1 MKIDIFAHVIPPKF
15 KGLLYGDKKGGGFA
29 LKEHLSNYPTL
40 FDLEHRFRIMDKHPD
55 VIQVV
60 TLSGVSVD
68 ELAEPKEAAILAQR
82 ANDEMAELVRKYPDR
97 FAAGVATVSM
107 RDIDGAL
114 KELDRAINDLNFRG
128 IQLRIPVNGKPVDSP
143 EFFPLYEKMCQYNL
157 PIWWHPEGR
166 CEVPNY
172 EGEKESKYWIW
183 HLWGLP
189 FETTVSMTRIVMGG
203 IFEKFPKLKIITHHC
218 GAMVPFFAERI
229 RNHYNF
235 LEMRNKMGF
244 HRGLTEHPVEYFRRF
259 YNDTAI
265 LGNPLALMCAYDFF
279 GADRL
284 LFGTDVPFDP
294 TLGDYGT
301 GRTVKAIE
309 QMDIPEGDKKKIFED
324 NARKLL
330 RLPV

>member
-1 MKIDIFAHVIPPKF
+1 MKIDIYAHIIPPKIKDLIF
-15 KGLLYGDKKGGGFA
+15 EGGKGSFA

-40 FDLEHRFRIMDKHPD
+40 FDLDHRFRIMDKYPD
-55 VIQVV
+55 VIQVI

-68 ELAEPKEAAILAQR
+68 EVALPKEAAVLAQKV
-82 ANDEMAELVRKYPDR
+82 NDEMAELVRKYPDR
-97 FAAGVATVSM
+97 FTVGVATVST
-107 RDIDGAL
+107 RDIDSAL
-114 KELDRAINDLNFRG
+114 KELDRAFNQLNLRG
-128 IQLRIPVNGKPVDSP
+128 LQLRIPINRKPVDHSD
-143 EFFPLYEKMCQYNL
+143 FFPIYEKMCQYNL

-166 CEVPNY
+166 VDLPNY
-172 EGEKESKYWIW
+172 EGESESKYWIW

-189 FETTVSMTRIVMGG
+189 FETTVSMTRLIFGG
-203 IFEKFPKLKIITHHC
+203 VLNKYPNLKIITHHC
-218 GAMVPFFAERI
+218 GAMVPFFADRI

-235 LEMRNKMGF
+235 LEMRNKKDF
-244 HRGLTEHPVEYFRRF
+244 HHGLTEHPVEYFRKF

-265 LGNPLALMCAYDFF
+265 VGNPSALMCAYDFF
-279 GADRL
+279 GPDRL

-301 GRTVKAIE
+301 GQTIKAVE
-309 QMDIPEGDKKKIFED
+309 QMNISDTDKKKIFED

>member
-1 MKIDIFAHVIPPKF
+1 MKIDIYAHIIPPKVKDLIF
-15 KGLLYGDKKGGGFA
+15 GSGKGSFA

-40 FDLEHRFRIMDKHPD
+40 FDLDHRFRIMDKYPD

-68 ELAEPKEAAILAQR
+68 EVALPKEAAVLAEKV
-82 ANDEMAELVRKYPDR
+82 NDEMAELVRKYPDR
-97 FAAGVATVSM
+97 FTVGVATVST
-107 RDIDGAL
+107 RDIDSAL
-114 KELDRAINDLNFRG
+114 KELDRAFNQLNLRG
-128 IQLRIPVNGKPVDSP
+128 LQLRIPINRKPVDHP
-143 EFFPLYEKMCQYNL
+143 DFFPIYEKMCQYNL

-166 CEVPNY
+166 VDLPNY
-172 EGEKESKYWIW
+172 EGESESRYWIW

-189 FETTVSMTRIVMGG
+189 FETTVSMTRLIFGG
-203 IFEKFPKLKIITHHC
+203 VLNKYPNLKIITHHC

-235 LEMRNKMGF
+235 LEMRNKKDF
-244 HRGLTEHPVEYFRRF
+244 HRSLTEHPVEYFRKF

-265 LGNPLALMCAYDFF
+265 LGNPSALMCAYEFF
-279 GADRL
+279 GPDRL

-301 GRTVKAIE
+301 GQTIKAIE
-309 QMDIPEGDKKKIFED
+309 QMAIPDGDKKKIFED
-324 NARKLL
+324 NARRLL
-330 RLPV
+330 RLPI

>member
-1 MKIDIFAHVIPPKF
+1 MKIDIFAHVIPPRF
-15 KGLLYGDKKGGGFA
+15 KEVLYGNSKGSFA
-29 LKEHLSNYPTL
+29 LKTHLGNYPTL
-40 FDLEHRFRIMDKHPD
+40 YDLDHRFRVMDKHPD

-68 ELAEPKEAAILAQR
+68 ELGDPKEAVILAQK

-97 FAAGVATVSM
+97 FAAGAATISM
-107 RDIDGAL
+107 KNIDAAL
-114 KELDRAINDLNFRG
+114 KELDRAFDELNLKG
-128 IQLRIPVNGKPVDSP
+128 LQLRIPINGKPVDSP
-143 EFFPLYEKMCQYNL
+143 EFLPIYEKMSQFNL

-166 CEVPNY
+166 KEVPNY
-172 EGEKESKYWIW
+172 DGERESKYWIW

-189 FETTVSMTRIVMGG
+189 FETTVSMTRLVFSG
-203 IFEKFPKLKIITHHC
+203 ILEKFPGLKIITHHC

-235 LEMRNKMGF
+235 LEMRNKMDF
-244 HRGLTEHPVEYFRRF
+244 HRGLREHPVEYFRRF

-265 LGNPLALMCAYDFF
+265 LGNPPALMCAYQFF

-294 TLGDYGT
+294 TLGDHGT
-301 GRTVKAIE
+301 ERTVDAIN
-309 QMDIPEGDKKKIFED
+309 QMDIPESDKRKIFVE

-330 RLPV
+330 RIAV